1 MQWYERVRLWFIVS
15 LFFVVC
21 IGPLPVTVAQD
32 AVLEDGELLTSE
44 APASPVSITVQRE
57 SLTTA
62 DNTLEIAIADKR
74 CYLRVPPSSFPSD
87 VESMTLNF
95 AEYTANDDKITWGV
109 EIRLETVDKLTQPIS
124 LGMPVL
130 AEENVVMTM
139 NPRGWSV
146 VQGELE
152 GEFLYVPVVE
162 SGIFSVT
169 TSSNLPT
176 SPLITCKSD
185 SIQIE
190 NLTDGE
196 IWYTLDG
203 SDPRLSETAVLYEQP
218 FSCAAGTVKAAQY
231 KDGFWSE
238 ASSETIP
245 NLAFQL
251 TQPSTIIPVTFVYEV
266 DQGNWQ
272 SARVLNQSEMEIL
285 PDEGG
290 RIDLLGIASLDIPP
304 DALLA
309 DRPVLVRV
317 IALDLPPEVLQDRTA
332 LSPAVWVRFRGLSSP
347 VFTLPLQLT
356 IQPMDSMP
364 ECTGVYI
371 WGTKPKESDDPQA
384 AIHDQG
390 VTITIQTGGRFL
402 LTD

>member
-1 MQWYERVRLWFIVS
+1 
-15 LFFVVC
+15 
-21 IGPLPVTVAQD
+21 
-32 AVLEDGELLTSE
+32 
-44 APASPVSITVQRE
+44 
-57 SLTTA
+57 
-62 DNTLEIAIADKR
+62 
-74 CYLRVPPSSFPSD
+74 
-87 VESMTLNF
+87 
-95 AEYTANDDKITWGV
+95 
-109 EIRLETVDKLTQPIS
+109 
-124 LGMPVL
+124 
-130 AEENVVMTM
+130 M
-139 NPRGWSV
+139 NS
-146 VQGELE
+146 
-152 GEFLYVPVVE
+152 
-162 SGIFSVT
+162 
-169 TSSNLPT
+169 
-176 SPLITCKSD
+176 
-185 SIQIE
+185 
-190 NLTDGE
+190 
-196 IWYTLDG
+196 
-203 SDPRLSETAVLYEQP
+203 